1 MSRCENPLVN
11 QKRKTSYGKKRW
23 RYRSRNPRSGRD
35 RFDRL
40 CDVEFAGG
48 RRLDGAGRRRRL
60 HRVADGDHRLVPGL
74 SAVRHENLQSEIN
87 FRFVSVS
94 CKVRPSGALFI
105 LENFMRILF
114 LLFALALAGAANA
127 GGVERL
133 KAFIAGAK
141 TAEADF
147 TQTVADKTGR
157 VTQQASGKMAF
168 ARPGKFRWDYRA
180 PYEQVIVGDGT
191 RLWLYDTDL
200 EQVTVKPL
208 GDVIAGTPAALL
220 AGDNAIEKYFS
231 LKNAGEGDGL
241 EWLEATPKTR
251 DTTFERIRMGFK
263 GDVLVQMELF
273 DFFGQR
279 TTLKLSNFARNPA
292 IAPSRFTFTP
302 PKGADI
308 IGE

>member
-1 MSRCENPLVN
+1 M
-11 QKRKTSYGKKRW
+11 KH
-23 RYRSRNPRSGRD
+23 
-35 RFDRL
+35 FI
-40 CDVEFAGG
+40 
-48 RRLDGAGRRRRL
+48 
-60 HRVADGDHRLVPGL
+60 VA
-74 SAVRHENLQSEIN
+74 
-87 FRFVSVS
+87 
-94 CKVRPSGALFI
+94 C
-105 LENFMRILF
+105 
-114 LLFALALAGAANA
+114 ALALPLVFNTGLAHA

-147 TQTVADKTGR
+147 TQTVADKSGR
-157 VTQQASGKMAF
+157 VTQEASGRMAF
-168 ARPGKFRWDYRA
+168 ARPGKFRWDYSK
-180 PYEQVIVGDGT
+180 PYEQVIVGDGVK
-191 RLWLYDTDL
+191 LWLYDADL
-200 EQVTVKPL
+200 EQVTVKSL

-220 AGDNAIEKYFS
+220 AGDNSIEKYFS
-231 LKNAGEGDGL
+231 LKNAGEAGGL

-279 TTLKLSNFARNPA
+279 TTLKLSRFVRNPSIPA
-292 IAPSRFTFTP
+292 SRFTFTP